1 MFLRLSADVMP
12 FTVELGLMST
22 TAAREMAIA
31 YRFDLFSVQV
41 SNVLI
46 LMDVF
51 LCSLGSSGL
60 DKQRATMLEIEA
72 GRIDIGAS
80 IQVSEEV
87 LQGH

>member
-51 LCSLGSSGL
+51 L
-60 DKQRATMLEIEA
+60 
-72 GRIDIGAS
+72 
-80 IQVSEEV
+80 
-87 LQGH
+87 